1 LNLGADV
8 DFGAGFVDELAID
21 HDFSGLD
28 QALCLLAR
36 VTESTIYE

>member
-1 LNLGADV
+1 
-8 DFGAGFVDELAID
+8 LAID

-36 VTESTIYE
+36 VTESTINKESIEALFQEIKV